1 MNKNAN
7 SIIIKGISILS
18 LILGPSILKYLLVGV
33 MFSTN
38 RQRIFIIGRL
48 INPIIASTA
57 AGFEPS
63 DFLGN
68 AFEIPIYAA

>member
-7 SIIIKGISILS
+7 SIIVNGINILS
-18 LILGPSILKYLLVGV
+18 LILGPSILKILAGWCNV
-33 MFSTN
+33 FHQSTEN
-38 RQRIFIIGRL
+38 FIIGRL
-48 INPIIASTA
+48 INPMIASTA

-68 AFEIPIYAA
+68 AFEIPIYVA